1 MEEANGLQ
9 LQEIKSQSNPFP
21 IDNIET
27 MENLEKCIAA
37 QIQDKS
43 YVVAYLDYKVLI
55 GTFEN
60 RGFHFFQ
67 NEEFDPKY
75 IQKIRVFN
83 QTQELYLWR
92 SSDGM
97 RGRYRTDEEGKE
109 TFVVDAEQVLFGTK
123 AEPPDGGFTKIT
135 ETRGTELTLPFSNLS
150 VDDKRSRVFI
160 KTRNYIDY
168 NEVKQATYVDC
179 RFMGFWNNGKELT

>member
-1 MEEANGLQ
+1 MREANGLQ
-9 LQEIKSQSNPFP
+9 LREIKSKSIPFP
-21 IDNIET
+21 VKNKDIEDF
-27 MENLEKCIAA
+27 EKCISAR
-37 QIQDKS
+37 ISVKS
-43 YVVAYLDYKVLI
+43 YIVAYLDYKVLI

-60 RGFHFFQ
+60 GVFHFYKD
-67 NEEFDPKY
+67 EKFDPKH
-75 IQKIRVFN
+75 IQKLRVFN

-123 AEPPDGGFTKIT
+123 AEPPDSGFTKIT

-150 VDDKRSRVFI
+150 VDDKRNRVFI

-168 NEVKQATYVDC
+168 NEVNQATYVDC